1 MIEEPPEPA
10 QHPTFNFSSEPDHD
24 VPEPEQDSRPKL
36 NLSLD
41 LSDEEKA
48 ADENKKQ
55 DAHKAIRKPRIIA
68 KLDAEKL
75 LSADG
80 LPKLLSDSRKLKFKG
95 KGHEA
100 SDLEKLLSFFQL
112 WGHNLFP
119 KLKFKSFVD
128 RAEKICKEKRTRV
141 IIFVHGRYF
150 IPRFFQKL
158 KEIIF
163 TNLLQLHLK
172 ILEQ

>member
-1 MIEEPPEPA
+1 MDDTPVELPKFDFSNETDADEPGPEE
-10 QHPTFNFSSEPDHD
+10 
-24 VPEPEQDSRPKL
+24 DSPREVQRPKL

-55 DAHKAIRKPRIIA
+55 DPQKAVRKPRIIA

-75 LSADG
+75 LSAQG
-80 LPKLLSDSRKLKFKG
+80 LPKLLSDSRKLRFKG

-100 SDLEKLLSFFQL
+100 ADLEKLLSFFQL

-128 RAEKICKEKRTRV
+128 RTEKICKEKRTRV
-141 IIFVHGRYF
+141 WYIIIYF
-150 IPRFFQKL
+150 IDVSCRSSFR
-158 KEIIF
+158 
-163 TNLLQLHLK
+163 N
-172 ILEQ
+172 